1 MNALNLKIC
10 IAEQDDFSHSVLS
23 DIKTRFEVVAMQPNE
38 NLKDIL
44 NRVDIFWFR
53 LGYKIDSEVIDE
65 KTKCRFLV
73 SPVTGLDHIDESL
86 CKKFDIKIISLR
98 GEFEFLK
105 SIRATAEHTIALTLA
120 LYRNIP
126 DAIIHTRIGE
136 WDRDLFRGHELFN
149 KKVGII
155 GFGRLGS
162 IVAGYFKAFGCEV
175 GYYDIVNKESKEFK
189 KYNTLDSLLKES
201 EIISIHVNYHQE
213 NHHFFEYYHFNK
225 MKNNAILINTSRGG
239 LVNENALLES
249 LELKRISGA
258 ALDVLQGEPEI
269 ANMQLIKFSKTHSNL
284 IITPHI
290 GGNTFES
297 FEKTELFIFEKLMKS
312 IDG

>member
-1 MNALNLKIC
+1 MNAVNLKIC
-10 IAEQDDFSHSVLS
+10 IAEQEDFSPSILT
-23 DIKTRFEVVAMQPNE
+23 DIKTRYELVAMQPNE

-53 LGYKIDSEVIDE
+53 LGYKIDGEVIDE

-86 CKKFDIKIISLR
+86 CKKYDIKIISLR

-105 SIRATAEHTIALTLA
+105 TIRATAEHTIALTLA
-120 LYRNIP
+120 LYRNVP
-126 DAIIHTRIGE
+126 DAIIHTRKGE
-136 WDRDLFRGHELFN
+136 WDRDSFRGRELFN

-162 IVAGYFKAFGCEV
+162 IVAGYFKAFGCIV
-175 GYYDIVNKESKEFK
+175 GYYDIANKESEEFI
-189 KYNTLDSLLKES
+189 KYDSMDSLLRES
-201 EIISIHVNYHQE
+201 EIVSIHVNYHQE
-213 NHHFFEYYHFNK
+213 NHHFFTRTHFNK

-239 LVNENALLES
+239 LVDEHALLEA
-249 LELKRISGA
+249 LEDMSISGA
-258 ALDVLQGEPEI
+258 ALDVLHGEPKI
-269 ANMQLIKFSKTHSNL
+269 ANKELIKFSRNHSNL

-297 FEKTELFIFEKLMKS
+297 FEKTELFIFKKLMKL